1 MQEKYR
7 IDVREVRQAA
17 SGRWL
22 SILGTLAPE
31 LSLAIE
37 RVGRHVPCPVHGGKD
52 GFRLFKN
59 ADETGGG
66 VSNKDGTFSNGFD
79 LLMWVNNWTF
89 GQALKGVSEY
99 LNGTQERYPIAS
111 VSKPRETN
119 RYDLAKRKQA
129 ESDQR
134 LRQMKNITTLWGNSF
149 SIADKRSHLLVR
161 YLANRGIRLSVD
173 TLDALAQSDSV
184 RFNPALPWFDEEG
197 EKVGDF
203 PAMICAVR
211 AANGRIV
218 TLHRTWLTNQGEKA
232 ELPVPRKLMPAPD
245 GVSNAAIQL
254 GMPENGVLG
263 IAEGVE
269 TALSAWQLSGTPTW
283 STVNAT
289 LMESVSIPE
298 DVYQVIIWADNDKSE
313 TGQRAAQKLQTRLFE
328 QGIKVSVWKPM
339 MPFSGKSV
347 DWNDALRGVD
357 LDVPTFLRQGKSLAT
372 LQATLH

>member
-1 MQEKYR
+1 MNEKYR
-7 IDVREVRQAA
+7 IDIREVRQAA

-52 GFRLFKN
+52 GFRLFRN

-66 VSNKDGTFSNGFD
+66 GSNKDGTFSNGVD
-79 LLMWVNNWTF
+79 LLIWVNNWTF
-89 GQALKGVSEY
+89 GQALKGVNEY
-99 LNGTQERYPIAS
+99 LNGTQERYPTAS

-119 RYDLAKRKQA
+119 RYDLAKRKQT

-161 YLANRGIRLSVD
+161 YLANRGIRLSAD

-184 RFNPALPWFDEEG
+184 RFNPALPWFDEDG

-211 AANGRIV
+211 AASGRIV

-232 ELPVPRKLMPAPD
+232 ELPVPRKLMPAP
-245 GVSNAAIQL
+245 GRRWRGNCR
-254 GMPENGVLG
+254 E
-263 IAEGVE
+263 
-269 TALSAWQLSGTPTW
+269 
-283 STVNAT
+283 
-289 LMESVSIPE
+289 
-298 DVYQVIIWADNDKSE
+298 
-313 TGQRAAQKLQTRLFE
+313 R
-328 QGIKVSVWKPM
+328 
-339 MPFSGKSV
+339 
-347 DWNDALRGVD
+347 LRG
-357 LDVPTFLRQGKSLAT
+357 LP
-372 LQATLH
+372 